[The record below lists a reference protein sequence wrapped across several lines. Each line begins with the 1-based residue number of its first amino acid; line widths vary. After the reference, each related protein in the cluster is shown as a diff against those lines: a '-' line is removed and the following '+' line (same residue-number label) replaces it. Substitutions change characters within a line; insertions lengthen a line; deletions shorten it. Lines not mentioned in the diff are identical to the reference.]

1 MEMKALL
8 LEFVHELKVEW
19 ADVLAIYYY
28 HQKAIEAQQLEIS
41 KLAEWNR
48 RSSLRPKPIQ
58 RAGQVYDPN
67 YTCVYILEALA
78 KRLPRHITGE
88 LAQSEVHDPEAA
100 VLDAADCDPSLRP
113 ESVQR
118 AAGIRPKSF
127 PTPEPQGISRGRPGG
142 MRGCDYKNT
151 TQHDMRADAPRES
164 PITSTI
170 PSIWESRSARSFCS
184 HWIVV

>member
-1 MEMKALL
+1 MEMKPLL

-28 HQKAIEAQQLEIS
+28 HQKAIEAQQLEMS
-41 KLAEWNR
+41 KFAEWNR

-67 YTCVYILEALA
+67 YTCVYILQALA

-100 VLDAADCDPSLRP
+100 V
-113 ESVQR
+113 V
-118 AAGIRPKSF
+118 I
-127 PTPEPQGISRGRPGG
+127 
-142 MRGCDYKNT
+142 
-151 TQHDMRADAPRES
+151 
-164 PITSTI
+164 
-170 PSIWESRSARSFCS
+170 
-184 HWIVV
+184 